1 MNSTP
6 QTLKPDWNPADT
18 HLAPWNPRLQIA
30 WDATSLRSLM
40 TCPRKYEYEILQGRK
55 NGNEAMRFG
64 LVYHAAKEI
73 LDAGLAEAVEDQE
86 LHGTDY
92 ENAYVN
98 AALTEAIHYAWTETE
113 KWGTE
118 DDIPC
123 ADNARTRYTLIR
135 GLVWSLEA
143 LGTDIL
149 TPFEFP
155 DGTLGIELSWRV
167 PLPLEYIDYDK
178 LAALIK
184 LGVRKSGE
192 QYSAY
197 LLCGHFDGLVNFQGD
212 VYVLERKTTKQTL
225 KSFFFK
231 NYSPDVQISTYALAA
246 DLIYQTLDVRG
257 VIVEALQTAVSFSRF
272 LRQPI
277 KRTPEQRSEF
287 LEEVIYYIKK
297 AEEYAESGVYPKN
310 EAVCGLYGGC
320 AYRKICS
327 LSPSVRQDFL
337 ESGFKLDKWN
347 PLIVR

>member
-1 MNSTP
+1 MTY
-6 QTLKPDWNPADT
+6 NPADT
-18 HLAPWNPRLQIA
+18 HIAPWNENLQIA

-73 LDAGLAEAVEDQE
+73 LDEEISYRKEIAYGGDVDEA
-86 LHGTDY
+86 LIM
-92 ENAYVN
+92 
-98 AALTEAIHYAWTETE
+98 AIQYAWTETE
-113 KWGTE
+113 KWGTK

-123 ADNARTRYTLIR
+123 IDNARTRYTLVR

-167 PLPLEYIDYDK
+167 PLPITYHEPQTPNPTEDIEK
-178 LAALIK
+178 P
-184 LGVRKSGE
+184 
-192 QYSAY
+192 Y
-197 LLCGHFDGLVNFQGD
+197 LLCGHFDGLVNFQYD

-231 NYSPDVQISTYALAA
+231 NYSPDVQISTYNLAA
-246 DLIYQTLDVRG
+246 DLMYQTLDVRG
-257 VIVEALQTAVSFSRF
+257 VIVEVMQTAVGFSRY

-277 KRTPEQRSEF
+277 KRTLEQRSEF
-287 LEEVIYYIKK
+287 LEDVIYYIKK

-337 ESGFKLDKWN
+337 ESGFKVDKWN
-347 PLIVR
+347 PLVVR

>member
-1 MNSTP
+1 MP
-6 QTLKPDWNPADT
+6 EWNPADT

-40 TCPRKYEYEILQGRK
+40 TCPAKYEYEILQGRK

-73 LDAGLAEAVEDQE
+73 LDAE
-86 LHGTDY
+86 LTMCKDVDHALVY
-92 ENAYVN
+92 AIKYV
-98 AALTEAIHYAWTETE
+98 WTETE
-113 KWGTE
+113 KWGD

-123 ADNARTRYTLIR
+123 TDNARTRYTLVR

-167 PLPLEYIDYDK
+167 PLPLEYLDYDK
-178 LAALIK
+178 LESLRK
-184 LGVRKSGE
+184 TGVRRTGE
-192 QYSAY
+192 QYSSY
-197 LLCGHFDGLVNFQGD
+197 LLCGHFDGLVNFQD
-212 VYVLERKTTKQTL
+212 DIYVLERKTTKQTL

-246 DLIYQTLDVRG
+246 DLMYQTLDVRG
-257 VIVEALQTAVSFSRF
+257 VIVEVMQTAVGFSRY

-277 KRTPEQRSEF
+277 KRTPEHRSEF
-287 LEEVIYYIKK
+287 LEEVIHYIKK
-297 AEEYAESGVYPKN
+297 AEEYAERGVYPKN

-347 PLIVR
+347 PLKIR

>member
-1 MNSTP
+1 MIEHDPT
-6 QTLKPDWNPADT
+6 DT

-40 TCPRKYEYEILQGRK
+40 KCPANYEMEILQGRK

-73 LDAGLAEAVEDQE
+73 LDDALASGLDI
-86 LHGTDY
+86 DD
-92 ENAYVN
+92 
-98 AALTEAIHYAWTETE
+98 ALVSAILYAWTETE
-113 KWGTE
+113 KWGD

-123 ADNARTRYTLIR
+123 TDNARTRYTLVR

-167 PLPLEYIDYDK
+167 PLPIEYNIP
-178 LAALIK
+178 
-184 LGVRKSGE
+184 LGYREPCWPGKEPETHS
-192 QYSAY
+192 SY

-246 DLIYQTLDVRG
+246 DLMYQTLDVRG
-257 VIVEALQTAVSFSRF
+257 VIVEVMQTAVGFSRY

-287 LEEVIYYIKK
+287 LEDVIHYIKK

-337 ESGFKLDKWN
+337 ESGFKVDKWN
-347 PLIVR
+347 PLVIR

>member
-1 MNSTP
+1 MTEY
-6 QTLKPDWNPADT
+6 DPADT

-30 WDATSLRSLM
+30 WDATSLRSFM
-40 TCPRKYEYEILQGRK
+40 TCPRKYQYEILQGRK
-55 NGNEAMRFG
+55 TGNEAMRFG

-73 LDAGLAEAVEDQE
+73 LDAELAKQSYYTIHNTVAAFGNLAEI
-86 LHGTDY
+86 
-92 ENAYVN
+92 ENA
-98 AALTEAIHYAWTETE
+98 LIEAIKYVWAETE

-123 ADNARTRYTLIR
+123 TDNARTRYTLVR

-167 PLPLEYIDYDK
+167 PLPISYTEFT
-178 LAALIK
+178 APV
-184 LGVRKSGE
+184 GFPRK
-192 QYSAY
+192 QTPY
-197 LLCGHFDGLVNFQGD
+197 LLCGHFDGLVNFQDD
-212 VYVLERKTTKQTL
+212 VYVLERKTTKTTL

-246 DLIYQTLDVRG
+246 DLMYQTLDVRG
-257 VIVEALQTAVSFSRF
+257 VIVEAMQTAVGFSRY

-287 LEEVIYYIKK
+287 LEEIIHYIKK

-310 EAVCGLYGGC
+310 EAVCGMYGGC

-337 ESGFKLDKWN
+337 ESGFGLDKWN
-347 PLIVR
+347 PLQIR

>member
-1 MNSTP
+1 M
-6 QTLKPDWNPADT
+6 LEWNPADT

-73 LDAGLAEAVEDQE
+73 LDASIARNPTADIDECLI
-86 LHGTDY
+86 
-92 ENAYVN
+92 NAI
-98 AALTEAIHYAWTETE
+98 TYAWTETE

-123 ADNARTRYTLIR
+123 TDNARTRYTLVR

-149 TPFEFP
+149 TPYEFP

-167 PLPLEYIDYDK
+167 PLPHFYFEPQTPDPTKDKAKNYI
-178 LAALIK
+178 
-184 LGVRKSGE
+184 
-192 QYSAY
+192 
-197 LLCGHFDGLVNFQGD
+197 LCGHFDGLVNFQGD

-231 NYSPDVQISTYALAA
+231 KFSPDVQISTYALAA
-246 DLIYQTLDVRG
+246 DLMYQTLDIRG
-257 VIVEALQTAVSFSRF
+257 VIVEVMQTAVGFSRY
-272 LRQPI
+272 LRQSI
-277 KRTPEQRSEF
+277 KRTPELRSEF
-287 LEEVIYYIKK
+287 LEEVIHYIKK
-297 AEEYAESGVYPKN
+297 AEEYAESVNYPKD
-310 EAVCGLYGGC
+310 EAVCELYGGC
-320 AYRKICS
+320 NYRKICS

-347 PLIVR
+347 PLKIR

>member
-1 MNSTP
+1 MTEW
-6 QTLKPDWNPADT
+6 DPADT

-73 LDAGLAEAVEDQE
+73 LDASIARNPTADIDECLI
-86 LHGTDY
+86 
-92 ENAYVN
+92 NAIEYV
-98 AALTEAIHYAWTETE
+98 WTETE

-123 ADNARTRYTLIR
+123 TDNARTRYTLVR

-167 PLPLEYIDYDK
+167 PLP
-178 LAALIK
+178 IK
-184 LGVRKSGE
+184 YTSYRDMDRAFAGKIEGWE
-192 QYSAY
+192 AKPY
-197 LLCGHFDGLVNFQGD
+197 LLCGHFDGLVNFQID
-212 VYVLERKTTKQTL
+212 HYILERKTTKQTL
-225 KSFFFK
+225 KSWFFK
-231 NYSPDVQISTYALAA
+231 QYSPDVQISTYDLAA
-246 DLIYQTLDVRG
+246 DLMYQTLDIRG
-257 VIVEALQTAVSFSRF
+257 VIVEAMQTAVGFSRY

-287 LEEVIYYIKK
+287 LEEIIHYIKK

-337 ESGFKLDKWN
+337 ESGFKVDKWN
-347 PLIVR
+347 PLKIR